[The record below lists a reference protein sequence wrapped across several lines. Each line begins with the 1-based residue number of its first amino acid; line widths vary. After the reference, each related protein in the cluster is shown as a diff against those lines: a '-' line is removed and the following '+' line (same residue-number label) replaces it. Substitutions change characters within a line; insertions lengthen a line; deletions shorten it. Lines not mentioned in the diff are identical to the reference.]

1 MYYNSG
7 IICIFAASIL
17 KFSDMSST
25 KVVTFRCDED
35 LLSKVDKAVIN
46 HRYWKRSS
54 LIEASLKLAIL
65 MEERGLLGRVLSY
78 HPRFDEVTKLDFE
91 IKRKVT

>member
-1 MYYNSG
+1 MYLCTVG
-7 IICIFAASIL
+7 L
-17 KFSDMSST
+17 KFSYMSST

-65 MEERGLLGRVLSY
+65 MEEKGLLGRVLSY
-78 HPRFDEVTKLDFE
+78 HPRFDEVTKLEFE

>member
-1 MYYNSG
+1 MG
-7 IICIFAASIL
+7 T
-17 KFSDMSST
+17 T

-35 LLSKVDKAVIN
+35 LLKKVDLAVAN
-46 HRYWKRSS
+46 HRYVTRSRI
-54 LIEASLKLAIL
+54 IEDSLKLAIL

-78 HPRFDEVTKLDFE
+78 HPRFDEVTKLEFE